1 MDYLANIARRIGGFG
16 TAIGVGFLIGVV
28 LLIVANIVYRF
39 FGGVIAGTYELVEL
53 MVAVVAASALV
64 YTVLE
69 HGHVVINIIV
79 SRLPQ
84 RIQAIV
90 ESITLAVG
98 LGIWALVAWANV
110 GLIREKALGGEAT
123 LLLNIPVLPFRLFWE
138 FSLLLLC
145 LMLLVYLLKA
155 LHRVISK

>member
-84 RIQAIV
+84 LIQAIV